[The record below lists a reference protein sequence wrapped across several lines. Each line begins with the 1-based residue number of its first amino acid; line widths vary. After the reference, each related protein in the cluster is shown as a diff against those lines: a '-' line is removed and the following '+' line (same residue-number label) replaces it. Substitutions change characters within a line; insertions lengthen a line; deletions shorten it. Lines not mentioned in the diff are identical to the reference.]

1 MISIDNQ
8 QRLGYC
14 RPCVEKGIKL
24 DVSGVSAF
32 VTIGLKPTQRWHILG
47 RDSKYW
53 ILKRHNVVI
62 KMDMED
68 FLKYF
73 YRTGIK

>member
-8 QRLGYC
+8 IRLGYC
-14 RPCVEKGIKL
+14 QPRKEHAIQL
-24 DVSGVSAF
+24 TVSGINM
-32 VTIGLKPTQRWHILG
+32 VTVGLKPTQRWHILG
-47 RDSKYW
+47 RDSQYW

-62 KMDMED
+62 KVDTDD

-73 YRTGIK
+73 YRTGN